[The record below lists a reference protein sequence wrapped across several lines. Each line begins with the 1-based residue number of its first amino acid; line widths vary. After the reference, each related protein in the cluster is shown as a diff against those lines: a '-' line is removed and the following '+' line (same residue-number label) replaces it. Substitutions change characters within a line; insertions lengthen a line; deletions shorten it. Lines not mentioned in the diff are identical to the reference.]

1 MFGQWCECE
10 FEFGLEFDCDWDGV
24 VDDDEPPDPDEDDE
38 FPLAAL
44 AIAAPPNAIAP
55 TSKTAA
61 STFCI
66 LVTINHLLRLFA
78 ALQSTGPPCENAVS
92 CVRSS

>member
-10 FEFGLEFDCDWDGV
+10 FEFELEFDCDWDGV
-24 VDDDEPPDPDEDDE
+24 VVVDEPPDPDEDDE

-55 TSKTAA
+55 TSTTAA
-61 STFCI
+61 RTFCI
-66 LVTINHLLRLFA
+66 LVTMNHLLRLFA
-78 ALQSTGPPCENAVS
+78 VLQSTGATCENAVS
-92 CVRSS
+92 RLKSS

>member
-24 VDDDEPPDPDEDDE
+24 VVDEPPDPDEDDE

-55 TSKTAA
+55 TNTTAA

-66 LVTINHLLRLFA
+66 LVTNIHLLGLFA
-78 ALQSTGPPCENAVS
+78 TLQSTGAPCENAVS
-92 CVRSS
+92 RLKSS